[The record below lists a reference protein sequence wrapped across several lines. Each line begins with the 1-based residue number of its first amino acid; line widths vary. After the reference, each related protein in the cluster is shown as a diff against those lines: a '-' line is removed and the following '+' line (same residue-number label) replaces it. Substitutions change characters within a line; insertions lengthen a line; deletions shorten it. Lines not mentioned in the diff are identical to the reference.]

1 MASRA
6 SVPPGSFGSS
16 SRKASSSTSCRNATT
31 SGYGRIT
38 SATSRSARPISDVT
52 LPGADNVSVSAA
64 FFSPSHSC
72 SLSLSHHVAVIPAMI
87 ACMLSGS
94 LRTRLCSWNASSR
107 KSNSAGPV
115 FVRMSRRRAAMD
127 AWLRSISS
135 VTMAGSVSIGADAP
149 PTGGPP
155 GPPAGSDG
163 MKSPRSRTVSSAS
176 LISGS
181 DLPAIS
187 RRPARLAGE
196 ARRRVAS
203 TNSLPPASC
212 IGAMAVSCHTEMPRG
227 FMGSVIIC

>member
-6 SVPPGSFGSS
+6 SVPPANFGSS
-16 SRKASSSTSCRNATT
+16 SRKPSSSTPCRNATT
-31 SGYGRIT
+31 SGCRRIT
-38 SATSRSARPISDVT
+38 SATSSSASPISDVT
-52 LPGADNVSVSAA
+52 LPGADSVSVSAA

-72 SLSLSHHVAVIPAMI
+72 SWSLSHQVASIPAMI
-87 ACMLSGS
+87 ACMLNGS

-115 FVRMSRRRAAMD
+115 FVRMSPFNAAME

-135 VTMAGSVSIGADAP
+135 ATMAGSVSIGADAP
-149 PTGGPP
+149 RTGGPP
-155 GPPAGSDG
+155 GPPSGSAG

-176 LISGS
+176 LINGS
-181 DLPAIS
+181 PLPMTS

-196 ARRRVAS
+196 AKRRVTS
-203 TNSLPPASC
+203 TNSRPPASC
-212 IGAMAVSCHTEMPRG
+212 IGAMAVSCHTETPSG